1 MCLDLGFG
9 TGISR
14 RSAGGSTQ
22 TVLHHR
28 AEQCP
33 LLVRLGQFALQLSP
47 KTFDF
52 FALRFKSL
60 SVVSSR
66 GPRGNSVHISGR
78 CVKRQQVKRVRSHD
92 DRTPEQWPRFECQ
105 AGRGCT

>member
-1 MCLDLGFG
+1 MCLDLGLG

-33 LLVRLGQFALQLSP
+33 LFLRLGQFVLQLSL
-47 KTFDF
+47 KTFDLF
-52 FALRFKSL
+52 PLCFQSL
-60 SVVSSR
+60 PVVSGR
-66 GPRGNSVHISGR
+66 GPRGNCVSISGR
-78 CVKRQQVKRVRSHD
+78 CVKRKQVKRVRSD
-92 DRTPEQWPRFECQ
+92 DESTPEQWP
-105 AGRGCT
+105 